1 MSLGGLRWLLV
12 VLVLMWGGIWE
23 SPVWAAEEIPAATA
37 PAACIPR
44 VLAVTAARANAEA
57 TTHGSAVDAS
67 LDRPDQ
73 GWISVTLPNDWS
85 RSWPGHQ
92 GAVWYRIDWE
102 RVCVD
107 SIIAPTPVA
116 LGIDGISMAGAVYSN
131 GDLLWRDTS
140 LVEPLSR
147 SWNMPRWWVLPESGL
162 HAGVNTVWVRAVGV
176 GELSPGLGHLRL
188 GSPAAVQET
197 HASRTWRQRTVYVI
211 TASLSTAVGCLFLVV
226 WAMRRSEHAY
236 GWYALMSLCWV
247 LYLYT
252 LMATSPWPF
261 NHTMGL
267 SRLNIAAY
275 VVYVWCFCRFT
286 WRFGGQHLPRLERV
300 LGAVAALAVA
310 AVVLVPQ
317 PMVGPVFT
325 FVWVGFVLVF
335 LANCLQFQWHAWR
348 TREPQHIL
356 LALCWF
362 VFLVVGVRDVVIV
375 LANWQAH
382 ETWSAVSGLL
392 ATVCMALLV
401 GGRLAVGMQR
411 IERFSHELSDGVDA
425 ARAELAQ
432 VLAREHAHALERTRM
447 QERIQLAHDLHD
459 GLGGSLM
466 RSMALVEQAHEPL
479 SNERVLSLMKVMRDD
494 LRQVIDHG
502 SSAGAVVPAT
512 PVQWA
517 APLRHRFTRI
527 LDELG
532 VVSEW
537 KIAPQWQ
544 GRPSALQCL
553 GLTRLVEEALSNT
566 IKHSRARQVR
576 VRCTQPQP
584 DVLCLRIEDDG
595 VGFDVQAVQQA
606 GLSVGMRSMAA
617 RAERMGGTLEM
628 VSGATGTVVNL
639 TLLLK
644 K

>member
-1 MSLGGLRWLLV
+1 M
-12 VLVLMWGGIWE
+12 
-23 SPVWAAEEIPAATA
+23 
-37 PAACIPR
+37 
-44 VLAVTAARANAEA
+44 
-57 TTHGSAVDAS
+57 
-67 LDRPDQ
+67 
-73 GWISVTLPNDWS
+73 
-85 RSWPGHQ
+85 
-92 GAVWYRIDWE
+92 WYRIDWE
-102 RVCVD
+102 RGCAD
-107 SIIAPTPVA
+107 NTTHITAASAPVA

-131 GDLLWRDTS
+131 GDLLWHDAS

-162 HAGVNTVWVRAVGV
+162 GTGTNTLWVRVVGV
-176 GELSPGLGHLRL
+176 TELSPGLGHLRL
-188 GSPAAVQET
+188 GSPAVVQEV

-261 NHTMGL
+261 SHTMGL
-267 SRLNIAAY
+267 SRLNIVAY
-275 VVYVWCFCRFT
+275 VVYVWSFCRFT

-300 LGAVAALAVA
+300 LGGVVALSVS

-317 PMVGPVFT
+317 AMVGPVFT

-335 LANCLQFQWHAWR
+335 LANCVQFQWHAWR
-348 TREPQHIL
+348 TRDPQHIL

-362 VFLVVGVRDVVIV
+362 MFLVVGVRDVAVV
-375 LANWQAH
+375 LARWQAH
-382 ETWSAVSGLL
+382 DTWSPVSGLL

-411 IERFSHELSDGVDA
+411 IERFNHELSDGVDA

-432 VLAREHAHALERTRM
+432 VLAREHTQAMAHAMLQERM
-447 QERIQLAHDLHD
+447 QISHDLHD
-459 GLGGSLM
+459 GLGGSLV
-466 RSMALVEQAHEPL
+466 RSMALVEQARQPL

-502 SSAGAVVPAT
+502 SSAGATVPAT

-517 APLRHRFTRI
+517 APLRHRSTRI

-532 VVSEW
+532 VASEW

-544 GRPSALQCL
+544 GQPNALQCL
-553 GLTRLVEEALSNT
+553 GLTRLVEEALSNV
-566 IKHSRARQVR
+566 IKHSQARHLWVEC
-576 VRCTQPQP
+576 VQPEP
-584 DVLCLRIEDDG
+584 GTLRLSITDDG
-595 VGFDVQAVQQA
+595 VGFDVEAVQHS

-617 RAERMGGTLEM
+617 RAARIGGRFE
-628 VSGATGTVVNL
+628 VESGVCGTTVRVVL
-639 TLLLK
+639 VLG
-644 K
+644 

>member
-1 MSLGGLRWLLV
+1 M
-12 VLVLMWGGIWE
+12 
-23 SPVWAAEEIPAATA
+23 
-37 PAACIPR
+37 
-44 VLAVTAARANAEA
+44 
-57 TTHGSAVDAS
+57 
-67 LDRPDQ
+67 
-73 GWISVTLPNDWS
+73 
-85 RSWPGHQ
+85 
-92 GAVWYRIDWE
+92 
-102 RVCVD
+102 
-107 SIIAPTPVA
+107 
-116 LGIDGISMAGAVYSN
+116 
-131 GDLLWRDTS
+131 
-140 LVEPLSR
+140 
-147 SWNMPRWWVLPESGL
+147 
-162 HAGVNTVWVRAVGV
+162 
-176 GELSPGLGHLRL
+176 
-188 GSPAAVQET
+188 
-197 HASRTWRQRTVYVI
+197 
-211 TASLSTAVGCLFLVV
+211 
-226 WAMRRSEHAY
+226 
-236 GWYALMSLCWV
+236 

-382 ETWSAVSGLL
+382 ETWSAVSSLL

-432 VLAREHAHALERTRM
+432 VLAREHTQAMAHAMLQERM
-447 QERIQLAHDLHD
+447 QISHDLHD
-459 GLGGSLM
+459 GLGGSLV

-553 GLTRLVEEALSNT
+553 GLSRLVEEALSNV
-566 IKHSRARQVR
+566 IKHSRAPHLR
-576 VRCTQPQP
+576 VECLQPEP
-584 DVLCLRIEDDG
+584 GTLVVRIEDDG
-595 VGFDVQAVQQA
+595 VGFDVDAVQRA

-617 RAERMGGTLEM
+617 RAARIGGTFTVE
-628 VSGATGTVVNL
+628 SGISGTTVTVVL
-639 TLLLK
+639 ALV
-644 K
+644 

>member
-1 MSLGGLRWLLV
+1 M
-12 VLVLMWGGIWE
+12 
-23 SPVWAAEEIPAATA
+23 
-37 PAACIPR
+37 
-44 VLAVTAARANAEA
+44 
-57 TTHGSAVDAS
+57 
-67 LDRPDQ
+67 
-73 GWISVTLPNDWS
+73 
-85 RSWPGHQ
+85 
-92 GAVWYRIDWE
+92 
-102 RVCVD
+102 
-107 SIIAPTPVA
+107 
-116 LGIDGISMAGAVYSN
+116 
-131 GDLLWRDTS
+131 WRDTS

-176 GELSPGLGHLRL
+176 VELSPGLGHLRL

-411 IERFSHELSDGVDA
+411 IERFNHELSDGVYA

-432 VLAREHAHALERTRM
+432 VLAREHTQAMAHAMLQERM
-447 QERIQLAHDLHD
+447 QISHDLHD
-459 GLGGSLM
+459 GLGGSLV
-466 RSMALVEQAHEPL
+466 RSMALVEQAREPL
-479 SNERVLSLMKVMRDD
+479 PNERVLSLMKVMRDD

-532 VVSEW
+532 VVSHW
-537 KIAPQWQ
+537 QIAAQWQ
-544 GRPSALQCL
+544 GVPSALQCL
-553 GLTRLVEEALSNT
+553 GLTRLAEEALSNV
-566 IKHSRARQVR
+566 IKHSQARHLR
-576 VRCTQPQP
+576 VTCAQPRP
-584 DVLCLRIEDDG
+584 AVLEVRIEDDG
-595 VGFDVQAVQQA
+595 VGFDVAAVQHA
-606 GLSVGMRSMAA
+606 GLSVGMRSMVARAA
-617 RAERMGGTLEM
+617 RIGGTCQ
-628 VSGATGTVVNL
+628 VQSGPSGTLVLV
-639 TLLLK
+639 TLVL
-644 K
+644 

>member
-102 RVCVD
+102 RGCVD
-107 SIIAPTPVA
+107 STMAPMPVA

-176 GELSPGLGHLRL
+176 VELSPGLGHLRL

-432 VLAREHAHALERTRM
+432 VLAREHTQAMAHAMLQERM
-447 QERIQLAHDLHD
+447 QISHDLHD
-459 GLGGSLM
+459 GLGGSLV

-494 LRQVIDHG
+494 LRQVIDQG
-502 SSAGAVVPAT
+502 SSAGAQVPET

-527 LDELG
+527 FDEMG
-532 VVSEW
+532 VTSKW
-537 KIAPQWQ
+537 DMPLQWR
-544 GRPSALQCL
+544 GRPTALQCL

-576 VRCTQPQP
+576 VQCTQPNRGA
-584 DVLCLRIEDDG
+584 LCLCIVDDG
-595 VGFDVQAVQQA
+595 VGFDVQAVKHA
-606 GLSVGMRSMAA
+606 GLSVGMRSMVA
-617 RAERMGGTLEM
+617 RAERIGGKLEV
-628 VSGATGTVVNL
+628 VSSSSGTKL
-639 TLLLK
+639 TVELALL
-644 K
+644 

>member
-102 RVCVD
+102 RGCVD
-107 SIIAPTPVA
+107 STMAPMPVA

-176 GELSPGLGHLRL
+176 VELSPGLGHLRL

-286 WRFGGQHLPRLERV
+286 WRFGGQQLPRLERV

-411 IERFSHELSDGVDA
+411 IERFNHELSDGVDA

-432 VLAREHAHALERTRM
+432 VLAREHTQAMAHAMLQERM
-447 QERIQLAHDLHD
+447 QISHDLHD
-459 GLGGSLM
+459 GLGGSLV

-553 GLTRLVEEALSNT
+553 GLSRLVEEALSNV
-566 IKHSRARQVR
+566 IKHSRAPHLR
-576 VRCTQPQP
+576 VECLQPEP
-584 DVLCLRIEDDG
+584 GTLVVRIEDDG
-595 VGFDVQAVQQA
+595 VGFDVDAVQRA

-617 RAERMGGTLEM
+617 RAARIGGTFTVE
-628 VSGATGTVVNL
+628 SGISGTTVTVVL
-639 TLLLK
+639 ALV
-644 K
+644 

>member
-1 MSLGGLRWLLV
+1 M
-12 VLVLMWGGIWE
+12 
-23 SPVWAAEEIPAATA
+23 
-37 PAACIPR
+37 
-44 VLAVTAARANAEA
+44 
-57 TTHGSAVDAS
+57 
-67 LDRPDQ
+67 
-73 GWISVTLPNDWS
+73 
-85 RSWPGHQ
+85 
-92 GAVWYRIDWE
+92 
-102 RVCVD
+102 
-107 SIIAPTPVA
+107 
-116 LGIDGISMAGAVYSN
+116 
-131 GDLLWRDTS
+131 
-140 LVEPLSR
+140 
-147 SWNMPRWWVLPESGL
+147 
-162 HAGVNTVWVRAVGV
+162 
-176 GELSPGLGHLRL
+176 
-188 GSPAAVQET
+188 
-197 HASRTWRQRTVYVI
+197 
-211 TASLSTAVGCLFLVV
+211 FLVV

-432 VLAREHAHALERTRM
+432 VLAREHTQAMA
-447 QERIQLAHDLHD
+447 HD
-459 GLGGSLM
+459 GLGGSLV

-553 GLTRLVEEALSNT
+553 GLSRLVEEALSNV
-566 IKHSRARQVR
+566 IKHSRAPHLR
-576 VRCTQPQP
+576 VECLQPEP
-584 DVLCLRIEDDG
+584 GTLVVRIEDDG
-595 VGFDVQAVQQA
+595 VGFDVDAVQRA

-617 RAERMGGTLEM
+617 RAARIGGTFTVE
-628 VSGATGTVVNL
+628 SGISGTTVTVVL
-639 TLLLK
+639 ALV
-644 K
+644 